1 MRIIEPSQP
10 EAQESGRLDR
20 LYRLKQQQLQRASD
34 KRKDS
39 ILCRV
44 LAAEADAIS
53 SAIHDALPEKNR

>member
-10 EAQESGRLDR
+10 MSPAHSRLDR
-20 LYRLKQQQLQRASD
+20 LYRLKQQQLQRAAG

-39 ILCRV
+39 LLCRV

-53 SAIHDALPEKNR
+53 NAIQREAPKNRR

>member
-1 MRIIEPSQP
+1 MRIIEPSQQDT
-10 EAQESGRLDR
+10 QENSRLDR

-39 ILCRV
+39 LLCRV

-53 SAIHDALPEKNR
+53 SAIHQAMPEKRR